1 MDGLDL
7 DAIRHALKVARRHGL
22 TEVELCVG
30 ETRFSARLAPMP
42 VMAPPVH
49 TSSAA
54 ESAAI
59 DLPSEPD
66 HTPITAGLVGFFRVG
81 KTKLEIGQTV
91 EAGQSLGAIAALG
104 ISSEVECPV
113 SGEIVEVLIQPD
125 APVEFGQVLARVK
138 AE

>member
-30 ETRFSARLAPMP
+30 DNRFFARLAPMP
-42 VMAPPVH
+42 VAALQVSVATAP
-49 TSSAA
+49 

-59 DLPSEPD
+59 EMPSEPE

-81 KTKLEIGQTV
+81 KMKLEVGQTV
-91 EAGQSLGAIAALG
+91 EAGQSVGAIAALG

-125 APVEFGQVLARVK
+125 APVEFGQVLAKVK